1 MLHAKTLHDL
11 EFPRI
16 LGLLAAETT
25 TPPGADLALAVRP
38 SPEPAV
44 VQREN
49 NLTGEAVRYLAQ
61 HGALPFGTI
70 IDPLPML
77 DRLDLDGSLLDP
89 QEIVEMLGVMQSGRA
104 IKSDL
109 TSARQAFP
117 ALWEPRPTLP
127 DLGNLVRQDPRVRMF
142 DLDHGQRVPVALD
155 VDRFENRQDASN
167 IRGRLRQDHGVGG
180 SVRDHRRVLQ
190 KAP

>member
-1 MLHAKTLHDL
+1 MHAKTLHDL

-25 TPPGADLALAVRP
+25 TPPGANLALAVRP

-77 DRLDLDGSLLDP
+77 DRLDLD
-89 QEIVEMLGVMQSGRA
+89 
-104 IKSDL
+104 
-109 TSARQAFP
+109 
-117 ALWEPRPTLP
+117 
-127 DLGNLVRQDPRVRMF
+127 
-142 DLDHGQRVPVALD
+142 
-155 VDRFENRQDASN
+155 
-167 IRGRLRQDHGVGG
+167 VGG
-180 SVRDHRRVLQ
+180 SLVELRYVGPAHTEGDVIVHLPEERVVFHPVSLRVNRADVDDPGCIEPVPEPPRQ
-190 KAP
+190 TSLF